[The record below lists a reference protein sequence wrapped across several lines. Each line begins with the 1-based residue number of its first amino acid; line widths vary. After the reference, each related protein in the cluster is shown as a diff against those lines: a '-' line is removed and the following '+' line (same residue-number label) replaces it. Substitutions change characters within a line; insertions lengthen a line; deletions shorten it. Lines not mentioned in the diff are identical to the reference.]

1 MTEIKEL
8 EKKIYD
14 TISRIE
20 MTMSDFNLNNENFN
34 PANNTKKE
42 KINNLEKENSLLKEK
57 LLNLKKEHQK
67 DLDNFNNIIEE
78 LKSILGEENVWGWNF
93 YRW

>member
-20 MTMSDFNLNNENFN
+20 MTMSDFNLKNENFY
-34 PANNTKKE
+34 PGNNTKKE

-78 LKSILGEENVWGWNF
+78 LKSILGEENV
-93 YRW
+93 

>member
-14 TISRIE
+14 TISWIE
-20 MTMSDFNLNNENFN
+20 MTMSDFNLKNENFN
-34 PANNTKKE
+34 PANYTENE
-42 KINNLEKENSLLKEK
+42 KINNLEKENSHLKEK
-57 LLNLKKEHQK
+57 LKNLKKEHQE

-78 LKSILGEENVWGWNF
+78 LKSVLGEENV
-93 YRW
+93 

>member
-20 MTMSDFNLNNENFN
+20 ITMSDFNLKNVNFN
-34 PANNTKKE
+34 PVNYTEKE
-42 KINNLEKENSLLKEK
+42 KINNLEKENSHLKEK
-57 LLNLKKEHQK
+57 LKNLKKEHQK

-78 LKSILGEENVWGWNF
+78 LKSVLGEENV
-93 YRW
+93 